1 MGMIVDVR
9 LDEREAD
16 ASRIDALHRNVLEE
30 LRQVDELEVATTRV
44 VGPPGTRAID
54 VAALNSLA
62 IALLGSGGLTALVAT
77 LRGWLGRERGTTRTV
92 RLEIDGDVI
101 VLRGGSS
108 AEEQRL
114 LDLFVRRHEEA
125 R

>member
-30 LRQVDELEVATTRV
+30 LRHADDLEVATART
-44 VGPPGTRAID
+44 VGPPGTRAVD
-54 VAALNSLA
+54 VAALSSLA
-62 IALLGSGGLTALVAT
+62 IAVLGSGGLTALVAT
-77 LRGWLGRERGTTRTV
+77 LRGWLARDRGTTRTV

-101 VLRGGSS
+101 VLSGASS

-114 LDLFVRRHEEA
+114 LDLFLRRHEEP

>member
-30 LRQVDELEVATTRV
+30 LRQVDDLEVATTRIF
-44 VGPPGTRAID
+44 GPPGTRAVD
-54 VAALNSLA
+54 VAAMSSLA
-62 IALLGSGGLTALVAT
+62 IAVLGSGGLTALVAS
-77 LRGWLGRERGTTRTV
+77 LRGWLGRERGTPRTV

-101 VLRGGSS
+101 VLSGGSS

-114 LDLFVRRHEEA
+114 LDLFVSRHEA
-125 R
+125 SR

>member
-16 ASRIDALHRNVLEE
+16 ASRIDALHRNVREE
-30 LRQVDELEVATTRV
+30 LRHVDDLDVATTRT
-44 VGPPGTRAID
+44 VGPPGTRGVD
-54 VAALNSLA
+54 VAALSSLA
-62 IALLGSGGLTALVAT
+62 IAVLGSGGLTALVAT
-77 LRGWLGRERGTTRTV
+77 LRGWLGRERGTARTV

-101 VLRGGSS
+101 VLSGGSS

-114 LDLFVRRHEEA
+114 LDLFLRRHEES

>member
-16 ASRIDALHRNVLEE
+16 ASRIDALHRNVREE
-30 LRQVDELEVATTRV
+30 LRHVDDLEVATSRT
-44 VGPPGTRAID
+44 VGQAGTRAVD
-54 VAALNSLA
+54 VAALSSLA
-62 IALLGSGGLTALVAT
+62 IAVLGSGGLTALVAT
-77 LRGWLGRERGTTRTV
+77 LRGWLAREHGTTRTV

-101 VLRGGSS
+101 VLRGASS
-108 AEEQRL
+108 TEEQRL
-114 LDLFVRRHEEA
+114 LDLFLRRHEEP